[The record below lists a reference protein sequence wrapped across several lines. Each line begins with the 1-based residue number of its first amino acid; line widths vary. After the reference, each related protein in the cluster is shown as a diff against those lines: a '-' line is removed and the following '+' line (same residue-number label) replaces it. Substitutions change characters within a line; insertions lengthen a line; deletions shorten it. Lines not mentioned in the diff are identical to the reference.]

1 MSYLRSKDAPQ
12 RAFTVDIKLPSCTCD
27 TWKQT
32 GKYCAHLLATRLE
45 ISNGPAIRWKGM
57 YTLPQLGYHLQNIF
71 GRIGSNN
78 NAHKPVRAE
87 PKEKGVKMK
96 SDMHWQKQM
105 ANVLEKWLDRPPTPT
120 WPPGEGITF
129 DVGCAQEEDMGSKQN
144 MSPQACK

>member
-1 MSYLRSKDAPQ
+1 MARQLDGKVCILCLSW
-12 RAFTVDIKLPSCTCD
+12 D
-27 TWKQT
+27 TT
-32 GKYCAHLLATRLE
+32 YRTSLAELE
-45 ISNGPAIRWKGM
+45 
-57 YTLPQLGYHLQNIF
+57 T
-71 GRIGSNN
+71 NN

-96 SDMHWQKQM
+96 SDTHWQKQM